1 MIDYRAVDGTIICT
15 IPPKA
20 CLDLDEIKRI
30 AKYTVNTW
38 QQDRDGKE
46 TLDNTVQ
53 GKIAE
58 YVLEKYLEMETD
70 VRYVSYDK
78 FRNDDYKK
86 HAPFDGLLYS
96 VKTTTDILEKL
107 IHEII
112 VEVSGSENGQITEA
126 MRERLEVYKVFTLE
140 IKSSQLRAKD
150 YEGVEHV
157 NLPRTE
163 DDYIRIVNNIRKWDY
178 FVYPHFT
185 RRSNRISSFYDYA
198 EYVRTRREFRN
209 QGNQVYLK
217 NLILTEFRNASDIYT
232 RLYFDYR
239 ANEIFIP
246 GYVIKE
252 DFFKN
257 PKIGKMPGEKSG
269 MALYYMRNIADGSS
283 FLEIERNE
291 RIWMYER
298 MVAYSKL
305 FAYQKRKCPNCGK
318 DLQICNTKA
327 RSTYNYRCFGCE
339 HWFSVDEI
347 ADRGEEVNGKT

>member
-1 MIDYRAVDGTIICT
+1 MNDMIDYRTVDGTIICN
-15 IPPKA
+15 IPPKE
-20 CLDLDEIKRI
+20 CLDLYEIKRI

-38 QQDRDGKE
+38 QQDRDVQE
-46 TLDNTVQ
+46 TLDNTTQ
-53 GKIAE
+53 GKMAE
-58 YVLEKYLEMETD
+58 YVLEKYLERETD

-107 IHEII
+107 IHEI
-112 VEVSGSENGQITEA
+112 VDEVSESETGQITET
-126 MRERLEVYKVFTLE
+126 MRERLEAYKVFTLE

-157 NLPRTE
+157 DLPRTE
-163 DDYIRIVNNIRKWDY
+163 DDYVRIVNNIRKWDY

-185 RRSNRISSFYDYA
+185 RRSNSISSFYDYA
-198 EYVRTRREFRN
+198 E
-209 QGNQVYLK
+209 GNQAYLK

-239 ANEIFIP
+239 SNEIFIP

-257 PKIGKMPGEKSG
+257 PKIGKMPGGKSG
-269 MALYYMRNIADGSS
+269 MALYYMRSIADGSS

-298 MVAYSKL
+298 TVAYSKL
-305 FAYQKRKCPNCGK
+305 LAYRKRKCPNCGK
-318 DLQICNTKA
+318 DLQICNTKV
-327 RSTYNYRCFGCE
+327 RSTYNYRCFECE

-347 ADRGEEVNGKT
+347 EDR